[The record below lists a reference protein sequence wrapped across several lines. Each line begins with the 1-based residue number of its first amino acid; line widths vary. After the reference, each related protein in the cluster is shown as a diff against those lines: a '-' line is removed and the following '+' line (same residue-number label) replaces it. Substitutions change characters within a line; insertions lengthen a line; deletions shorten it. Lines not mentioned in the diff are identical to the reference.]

1 MKKDKNLTKK
11 NIDDWE
17 EFTNSNQKIFDK
29 ERNISPQFSK
39 NRFSFDLHGKTLN
52 EANEIVKNLIIQ
64 CVEKEYKEILL
75 VTGKGIHSDIS
86 TDVYTSEK
94 LNKIRYSVPE
104 FIKND
109 PDLLRLVVSVNPAEK
124 KTEAT
129 GHSN

>member
-11 NIDDWE
+11 DIEDWE

-39 NRFSFDLHGKTLN
+39 IDFLLICMVRHN

-75 VTGKGIHSDIS
+75 VTGKGIHSDILPMF
-86 TDVYTSEK
+86 THQ
-94 LNKIRYSVPE
+94 
-104 FIKND
+104 KN
-109 PDLLRLVVSVNPAEK
+109 
-124 KTEAT
+124 
-129 GHSN
+129 

>member
-11 NIDDWE
+11 DIEDWE

-129 GHSN
+129 GHS